1 ATEGGSEGAVR
12 AGGTA
17 AGTVGERGG
26 PAADG
31 QGPQQVGVQGQ
42 AVRVAAF
49 GQGAQRTGEQQVL
62 LGGGLAGDVGE
73 TGGGLHHRSGGGVAG
88 VVRAECAPVR
98 GQRLHLGDHVQAA
111 ADVQLD
117 VDHAERL
124 EPGAELRGSAAYP
137 FGQIGRAH
145 V

>member
-1 ATEGGSEGAVR
+1 LGVDGHQSGGFCAAPLGTGLGLLPVAGQQCTEQLQCLRGGCGCSRGPTVGADGTTQGRGEGAVR

-62 LGGGLAGDVGE
+62 LGGGLAGGVGE
-73 TGGGLHHRSGGGVAG
+73 TGGGLHHRSGGGV
-88 VVRAECAPVR
+88 
-98 GQRLHLGDHVQAA
+98 
-111 ADVQLD
+111 
-117 VDHAERL
+117 
-124 EPGAELRGSAAYP
+124 
-137 FGQIGRAH
+137 
-145 V
+145 